1 MALFAFFESGSGGL
15 AAGQGFVDAAEGIDE
30 ALFTGKKR
38 VALGTDI
45 NAQISDG
52 RTDGETVAAGAGDGR
67 LVIGRM
73 QIRLHTGCY
82 YNPEG

>member
-1 MALFAFFESGSGGL
+1 MALFAFFEPGSGGL
-15 AAGQGFVDAAEGIDE
+15 AAGQEFVDAAEGVDE
-30 ALFTGKKR
+30 TLFTGKKR
-38 VALGTDI
+38 MAFGTDI
-45 NAQISDG
+45 DAQISDG
-52 RTDGETVAAGAGDGR
+52 GTDAKTVAAGAGDSR